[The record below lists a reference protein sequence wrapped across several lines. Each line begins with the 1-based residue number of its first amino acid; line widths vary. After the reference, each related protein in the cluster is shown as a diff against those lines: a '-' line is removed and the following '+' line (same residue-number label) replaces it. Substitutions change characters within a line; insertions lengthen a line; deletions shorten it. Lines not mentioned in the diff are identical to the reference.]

1 MVTLVEGL
9 SLAGPALGAVGSLLV
24 FVEFMQV
31 PSYVEYRA
39 EFDSYDIDVAPGE
52 LREHTW
58 LGRAGGL
65 MIAVGFAMLF
75 LAELL

>member
-9 SLAGPALGAVGSLLV
+9 TLAGTALGTVGGALV

-31 PSYVEYRA
+31 PSYVEYR
-39 EFDSYDIDVAPGE
+39 EDFDAYDIDISPTE

-58 LGRAGGL
+58 VGRVGGL
-65 MIAVGFAMLF
+65 LIASGFAMLF
-75 LAELL
+75 LAEIL